1 MRTTWGTAVV
11 MTGCAMLIAASATPL
26 RAGGQ
31 AAAKISVETHEGYM
45 KTLASTNQTLGT
57 KMMANDLAG
66 AAKDAQQI
74 AATFAD
80 IEKFWSQNNKAD
92 AVTWSQQGKQGALD
106 VAAALSAGD
115 ATKAAAARKTMSGS
129 CGSCH
134 MAYREGGP
142 QTGGYTLKAGVF
154 TP

>member
-11 MTGCAMLIAASATPL
+11 VMGCAMLCAVASVTPL
-26 RAGGQ
+26 RAGQ
-31 AAAKISVETHEGYM
+31 AARISVETHEGYM
-45 KTLASTNQTLGT
+45 KALSSANAALGK
-57 KMMANDLAG
+57 KMMSNDLAG

-80 IEKFWSQNNKAD
+80 IEKFWAQNNKAD
-92 AVTWSQQGKQGALD
+92 GVKWSQEGKQNATDL
-106 VAAALSAGD
+106 AAALSAGD
-115 ATKAAAARKTMSGS
+115 DPKAQAARKTMSGS
-129 CGSCH
+129 CSSCH

-142 QTGGYTLKAGVF
+142 PAGYTLKAGVA